1 MAFLNNYPPSLITG
15 LTLDFTRQPY
25 TRQTFTTM
33 ESLITAARTIQT
45 QLTKSSTA
53 NQYLL
58 VQNLPIDIL
67 NSLIE
72 DKNALDGITFR
83 FTFEGNTGLIKII
96 PAEHTAVTR
105 ELAKTILLE
114 CLLAGVP
121 SKEEIYWTGG
131 GTAPTMYKVAAG
143 GANSEDKG
151 KQPDDSFLP
160 LTRQPHGWPTLVI
173 ESGIP
178 ESLPRLRE
186 DAKWWFETSAGAVRS
201 VLVLGINTDTKTI
214 EVEKWAFGHT
224 HACPIRVPYL
234 VQSVTVSPRGIEGGA
249 AVTIRFRELFGR
261 PPKWDDEERDILLGG
276 KGLVDVVRFLD

>member
-15 LTLDFTRQPY
+15 LTLEFTRQPC

-45 QLTKSSTA
+45 QLTRNSTT

-58 VQNLPIDIL
+58 VQDLPTDML

-83 FTFEGNTGLIKII
+83 FTFEGSTGLIKII
-96 PAEHTAVTR
+96 PAKHTAVTR

-131 GTAPTMYKVAAG
+131 STAPTMYKAAAG
-143 GANSEDKG
+143 DANSKDKG

-178 ESLPRLRE
+178 QSLPRLRE

-201 VLVLGINTDTKTI
+201 VLLLGINTDIRTI

-224 HACPIRVPYL
+224 HACPIRAPYL
-234 VQSVTVSPRGIEGGA
+234 VQSVTVSPRGVEGGA
-249 AVTIRFRELFGR
+249 AVMIRFRELFCR
-261 PPKWDDEERDILLGG
+261 PRKWDDEERDILLGG
-276 KGLVDVVRFLD
+276 KGLADVVRVLD